1 VQVTS
6 SPRQQVY
13 DVIAIGA
20 GAGGMTAAAVAAAE
34 GAEVLVLEKTE
45 LVRQRTRSGVRLR
58 GSAGPIV
65 ARKGVVLA
73 TGGFAHSAELR
84 QQLFPAAARGESAP
98 NRRLG
103 DRWPLRVR

>member
-1 VQVTS
+1 
-6 SPRQQVY
+6 
-13 DVIAIGA
+13 
-20 GAGGMTAAAVAAAE
+20 
-34 GAEVLVLEKTE
+34 
-45 LVRQRTRSGVRLR
+45 LR